1 MIKKFIEFVNEDTNT
16 IFKYEGFDISI
27 KKEGDFLVARIYKDL
42 DEIGYI
48 SVDDLNRNPYVNYSF
63 IKREF
68 QKKGIGRFV
77 YDLLEKQIGKNISHG
92 DISSSIPAI
101 KLWRKKLN
109 NPSYLPD
116 NFYEYWGDDS
126 EDIIREL
133 DNNI

>member
-1 MIKKFIEFVNEDTNT
+1 MFWNNFNFGYN
-16 IFKYEGFDISI
+16 
-27 KKEGDFLVARIYKDL
+27 YKDL

-63 IKREF
+63 IKKEF
-68 QKKGIGRFV
+68 QKKGIGAFV
-77 YDLLEKQIGKNISHG
+77 YDLLEKQIGKDISHG

-116 NFYEYWGDDS
+116 NFYEYWGDDY

>member
-1 MIKKFIEFVNEDTNT
+1 MIKKFFEFVNEDTNT

-68 QKKGIGRFV
+68 QKKGIGTFV

-126 EDIIREL
+126 KDIIREL